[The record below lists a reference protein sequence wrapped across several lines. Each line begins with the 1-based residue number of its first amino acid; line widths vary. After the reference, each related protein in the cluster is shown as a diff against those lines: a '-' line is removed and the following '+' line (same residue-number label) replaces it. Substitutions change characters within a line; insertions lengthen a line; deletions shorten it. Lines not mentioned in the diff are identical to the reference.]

1 MRRSKRPSYSLA
13 LTQGD
18 PCGIGP
24 EIIVKALPALLA
36 DPACRLILIGDAEV
50 FREAGRRFASK
61 RTQRLLCELPQ
72 IMGTRLLPC
81 ADFRVGILPVASLA
95 SPWQRPGRPGPAE
108 GRAMRA
114 AIETG
119 VRLCQS
125 GASDALVTAPITKQA
140 LLKGGSPYPGHTE
153 LLAALT
159 GAPHPVMMLLND
171 RLRVLLATTHVPLA
185 EVPRRL
191 NSSAILRLLQTA
203 HRSLQQDFG
212 IHKPRFLVAGLNP
225 HAGEGGALGQE
236 EKKIISPA
244 LNQARKEGIR
254 AEGPFPADSLFARAL
269 CEQAAAVVCMYHDQG
284 LIPLKLLDFEN
295 TVNVTLGLPIVR
307 TSVGHGS
314 APDIAWQ
321 GRASEQSLLRAA
333 ELALQIAKRRKGA
346 RIVGSSQ

>member
-1 MRRSKRPSYSLA
+1 MRPSKRPSYALA

-50 FREAGRRFASK
+50 FKQAGRRFASK
-61 RTQRLLCELPQ
+61 STQRLLCELPQ

-95 SPWQRPGRPGPAE
+95 SPWRRPGRPGLAE
-108 GRAMRA
+108 GRAMRT

-119 VRLCQS
+119 ARLCQN
-125 GASDALVTAPITKQA
+125 GAADALVTAPITKQA
-140 LLKGGSPYPGHTE
+140 MLKGGSPYGGHTE
-153 LLAALT
+153 LLADLT
-159 GAPHPVMMLLND
+159 GAIHPVMMLLND
-171 RLRVLLATTHVPLA
+171 QLRILLATTHVPLA

-191 NSSAILRLLQTA
+191 NSSMIYHVLRTA
-203 HRSLQQDFG
+203 HQSLRQDFG
-212 IHKPRFLVAGLNP
+212 IRQPRFLVAGLNP
-225 HAGEGGALGQE
+225 HAGEGGALGKE
-236 EKKIISPA
+236 EKNVILPA
-244 LNQARKEGIR
+244 LSKARQEGIR

-269 CEQAAAVVCMYHDQG
+269 REKADAVVCMYHDQG

-321 GRASEQSLLRAA
+321 GRASAQSLLRAA
-333 ELALQIAKRRKGA
+333 HLALSIAKRRKN
-346 RIVGSSQ
+346 RMIE

>member
-1 MRRSKRPSYSLA
+1 MRRSKRPSSCLA

-36 DPACRLILIGDAEV
+36 DPAGRLILIGDPQV
-50 FREAGRRFASK
+50 FEEASRRFAPPRVRELVQEAPYLSLDHPEAS
-61 RTQRLLCELPQ
+61 QVYRL
-72 IMGTRLLPC
+72 TRLP
-81 ADFRVGILPVASLA
+81 LA
-95 SPWQRPGRPGPAE
+95 PLRAPWLRPGRPGPAE
-108 GRAMRA
+108 GRAMALAIA
-114 AIETG
+114 AG
-119 VRLCQS
+119 VALCQA
-125 GASDALVTAPITKQA
+125 GVADALVTAPITKQA
-140 LLKGGSPYPGHTE
+140 MLKGGSPYPGHTE

-159 GAPHPVMMLLND
+159 GARHPVMMLLND
-171 RLRVLLATTHVPLA
+171 RLRVVLATTHVPLA
-185 EVPRRL
+185 EVPRCL
-191 NSSAILRLLQTA
+191 NSSAILQLLQTA
-203 HRSLQQDFG
+203 HQSLRQDFG
-212 IHKPRFLVAGLNP
+212 IRKPRFLVAGLNP

-236 EKKIISPA
+236 EKKIIIPA
-244 LNQARKEGIR
+244 LNQARKEGIH

-269 CEQAAAVVCMYHDQG
+269 CEKVAAVVCMYHDQG

-333 ELALQIAKRRKGA
+333 QLALEIAKRRKGV
-346 RIVGSSQ
+346 RISRQ